1 MSETQLARP
10 LPAVDVLLY
19 QRIFDRINL
28 ADLGAVSALIA
39 ALEDRRL
46 LPDVEAR
53 ALLASGP
60 ASPWHRWS
68 GWLAQNRD
76 HPLAWQVY
84 RRAQGIRPAAA
95 TMPAVPARPVAQSN
109 FGFGDEDIAWRGRS
123 FGNGWHAGLLAWQNG
138 RMAEALTHFERAART
153 PDLSAWGAASA
164 AFWAGRAARALG
176 DEERALV
183 WFARSAE
190 FPQSF
195 HGLIARRLLG
205 FDSGF
210 DWNRPT
216 LTAAELRDWVALP
229 GGQRVLLL
237 AQVGRSAA
245 VEEALRSMISGLP
258 ETHLTTAAIIAE
270 RAGVPSIAMRVAQ
283 RIEKQT
289 GQRIDAALYPLLPW
303 VPATGYRVN
312 RAILASIARI
322 ESGFDPKARN
332 PSGAAGLMQLMPT
345 TARAMGAQ
353 AGLPATDRHLVDPSA
368 NLGLAQHYLDLLL
381 GHERIRG
388 NLLHMAVAYNLGVAG
403 MGRVQDRMSGP
414 DPLLAIELLPN
425 AENRLFAQRV
435 LATFWIYQMRLVQTP
450 VSLDD
455 LAQGRWPT
463 YGQDDD
469 QGELA
474 QYHERN

>member
-1 MSETQLARP
+1 MRCLSNPDVRANSFKNAFNIGLLFALVSCPTLGSEPVLAPPQMPEASLARP

-19 QRIFDRINL
+19 QRIFDRIDL

-95 TMPAVPARPVAQSN
+95 TMPTVPARPVAQSS

-123 FGNGWHAGLLAWQNG
+123 FGNGWHTG
-138 RMAEALTHFERAART
+138 
-153 PDLSAWGAASA
+153 LSAW
-164 AFWAGRAARALG
+164 
-176 DEERALV
+176 
-183 WFARSAE
+183 
-190 FPQSF
+190 Q
-195 HGLIARRLLG
+195 
-205 FDSGF
+205 
-210 DWNRPT
+210 
-216 LTAAELRDWVALP
+216 
-229 GGQRVLLL
+229 GG
-237 AQVGRSAA
+237 
-245 VEEALRSMISGLP
+245 
-258 ETHLTTAAIIAE
+258 
-270 RAGVPSIAMRVAQ
+270 
-283 RIEKQT
+283 
-289 GQRIDAALYPLLPW
+289 RIDAALYPLLPW

-332 PSGAAGLMQLMPT
+332 PSGAAGLMQLMPA

-435 LATFWIYQMRLVQTP
+435 LATFWIYQMRLAQTP
-450 VSLDD
+450 FSLDD